1 MGSVLR
7 FDHIEGLF
15 KLGGIRQQ
23 TLQDGGI
30 ACDLDQTRLLTRHPS
45 IQLQPPTGN
54 GRLRIRA
61 VLALLGQQH
70 AVVEGEIVLLILSRY
85 G

>member
-1 MGSVLR
+1 MKDHYKRAVRQKQHKKEGSVLR

-30 ACDLDQTRLLTRHPS
+30 ACDLDLTRLLTGHQS
-45 IQLQPPTGN
+45 KQLQPPTGN

-61 VLALLGQQH
+61 VLARIGQ
-70 AVVEGEIVLLILSRY
+70 
-85 G
+85 